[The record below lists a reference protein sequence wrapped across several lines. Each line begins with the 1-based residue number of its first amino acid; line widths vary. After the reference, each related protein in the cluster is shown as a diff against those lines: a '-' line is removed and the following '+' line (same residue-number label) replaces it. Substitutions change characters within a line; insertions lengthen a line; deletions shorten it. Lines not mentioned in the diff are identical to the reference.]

1 MPPFVYI
8 FLGALAVVS
17 ALGVVVQR
25 NPVHSL
31 LALIGTL
38 LTVAILFIAE
48 DAVVVGFLQIIVYAG
63 AIMILFLFVIWLL
76 NLQTEV
82 GPTGHLALK
91 FFGSIAAALLVTE
104 LFFILAPPH
113 LQVKF
118 TREPAGYGSLASLAG
133 KLFTDYLGTAAGCG
147 GRFGRARAQTAGHG
161 QSACREECRAMIP
174 LTYMMSLSAMIFAIG
189 VAGVI
194 IRRNILV
201 MLMSI
206 ELMLNAVN
214 LAFIAIGS
222 RLGSMDGQVIVFFV
236 MTVAAAE
243 AAVGLG
249 IIISIFRNRET
260 VHADDLTLMRW

>member
-63 AIMILFLFVIWLL
+63 AVMILFLFVIWLL
-76 NLQTEV
+76 NLQAEV

-133 KLFTDYLGTAAGCG
+133 KLFTDYL
-147 GRFGRARAQTAGHG
+147 
-161 QSACREECRAMIP
+161 
-174 LTYMMSLSAMIFAIG
+174 
-189 VAGVI
+189 VAFEVTSV
-194 IRRNILV
+194 L
-201 MLMSI
+201 L
-206 ELMLNAVN
+206 L
-214 LAFIAIGS
+214 
-222 RLGSMDGQVIVFFV
+222 
-236 MTVAAAE
+236 
-243 AAVGLG
+243 AAVVGSVALARKLPG
-249 IIISIFRNRET
+249 TDNPRAARN
-260 VHADDLTLMRW
+260 VAP

>member
-38 LTVAILFIAE
+38 LIVAILFLAE

-63 AIMILFLFVIWLL
+63 AIMVLFLFVIWLL

-91 FFGSIAAALLVTE
+91 FFGSLAAALLVTE

-118 TREPAGYGSLASLAG
+118 THEPSGYGTLASLAG
-133 KLFTDYLGTAAGCG
+133 KLFTDYL
-147 GRFGRARAQTAGHG
+147 
-161 QSACREECRAMIP
+161 
-174 LTYMMSLSAMIFAIG
+174 
-189 VAGVI
+189 VAFEVTSV
-194 IRRNILV
+194 L
-201 MLMSI
+201 L
-206 ELMLNAVN
+206 L
-214 LAFIAIGS
+214 
-222 RLGSMDGQVIVFFV
+222 
-236 MTVAAAE
+236 
-243 AAVGLG
+243 AAVVGAVALARKMPATDDPRG
-249 IIISIFRNRET
+249 ARSI
-260 VHADDLTLMRW
+260 AP